1 MRVSLLPQLCPQVK
15 LLSGV
20 LPDCLAASQWI
31 SSHLS
36 TFLSQSA
43 SYLPPPSPRPLLCGS
58 SVGGFLAL
66 LLSLPLSLP
75 DLPSPIV
82 QARAVAGIYPI
93 TDMGAPFFMEE
104 QTPFMGRLTPEEEW
118 SQKLESYLE
127 ETSEVMSSTEGG
139 PSNDRNKLY
148 MWGESSLELII

>member
-1 MRVSLLPQLCPQVK
+1 M
-15 LLSGV
+15 
-20 LPDCLAASQWI
+20 
-31 SSHLS
+31 
-36 TFLSQSA
+36 
-43 SYLPPPSPRPLLCGS
+43 
-58 SVGGFLAL
+58 
-66 LLSLPLSLP
+66 
-75 DLPSPIV
+75 
-82 QARAVAGIYPI
+82 AGIYPI